1 MLKLY
6 DAPRCPY
13 CARARIALAEKGIQV
28 ETVVVDLD
36 DRPREIREVN
46 PPDGRVPVLD
56 HDGFLLPESRPILR
70 YLDELV
76 PEPPLFPGD
85 PRERALVD
93 FALERFERDLGG
105 PYYDL
110 YFERPTGS
118 PEAVGHALAALD
130 ARLERSP
137 YVVGERFT
145 AADIGYVPWV
155 LRTEGRL
162 GVPLTPYPALRAWVD
177 RLTERPS
184 VAAELAVVESL

>member
-1 MLKLY
+1 MLRLY

-13 CARARIALAEKGIQV
+13 CARARIALAEKGLEV
-28 ETVVVDLD
+28 ETLVVDLE

-56 HDGFLLPESRPILR
+56 HDGFLLPESRPIMR

-85 PRERALVD
+85 PRERARVD
-93 FALERFERDLGG
+93 FAIERFDRDLGG

-118 PEAVGHALAALD
+118 PEAVRRSLATLD
-130 ARLERSP
+130 ERLARTP
-137 YVVGERFT
+137 YLVGERFT
-145 AADIGYVPWV
+145 AADVAYVPWI

-162 GVPLTPYPALRAWVD
+162 GISLEPYRALAGWVE
-177 RLTERPS
+177 RLAERPS
-184 VAAELAVVESL
+184 IAAELAVVAAL